1 MKKLGLYNSSF
12 EHDACGIGAVVN
24 IKGKK
29 SHDVIDNCLEIL
41 ENLKHRGGI
50 GVEENTGDGAGILMQ
65 IPHEFFQ
72 KKALDNGLEL
82 PKSGDY
88 AVGTVFLPMEKQRML
103 EAKHFIEEMMKENSF
118 NILFWREVPVS
129 INGIGET
136 ALKAMPKIMQVFLR
150 KPEEVSAG
158 MDFERSLYMLRRK
171 IEKKLNHV
179 EGFYIASFG
188 YAIITSLVISF
199 LGRLVKPILEL
210 LLLPMTIITT
220 GLSYPLINVIILK
233 LASLVMG
240 SAFVVKGWI
249 LPFFISIF
257 LSIITIVLDQII
269 TKKIVGE

>member
-171 IEKKLNHV
+171 IEKKNSSSV
-179 EGFYIASFG
+179 
-188 YAIITSLVISF
+188 
-199 LGRLVKPILEL
+199 P
-210 LLLPMTIITT
+210 
-220 GLSYPLINVIILK
+220 
-233 LASLVMG
+233 
-240 SAFVVKGWI
+240 
-249 LPFFISIF
+249 
-257 LSIITIVLDQII
+257 
-269 TKKIVGE
+269 